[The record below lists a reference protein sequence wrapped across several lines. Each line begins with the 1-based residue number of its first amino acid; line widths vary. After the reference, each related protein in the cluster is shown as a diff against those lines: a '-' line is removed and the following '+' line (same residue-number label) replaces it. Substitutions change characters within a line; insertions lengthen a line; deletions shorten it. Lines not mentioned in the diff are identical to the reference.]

1 MTVEKEGLV
10 VDCLWGPVPVI
21 IKYTKVLHH
30 LIGFQ
35 KKIKRMRCV

>member
-10 VDCLWGPVPVI
+10 VDRLWGLIPAI
-21 IKYTKVLHH
+21 IKYTKVHH

-35 KKIKRMRCV
+35 KKSKGCV